1 VPEGDTV
8 WLHAKTL
15 NRALAGQVLTASDF
29 RLPAL
34 ATSDLRGGIVRE
46 VVSRGKHLL
55 IRLDLGDRGEWTVR
69 SHLRMD
75 GTWRVF
81 APGVRWGGR
90 PAHTIR
96 VVLSTSTRVAVG
108 FHLHDVALVPT
119 AREDDLVGHLGPDLL
134 DAGWSPDLAAEA
146 ARRLAAEPDREI
158 GTALLDQRNVAGIGN
173 FYKCELLF
181 LRGVSPWARVG
192 DAGDLRAFVDLA
204 HRLLYDN
211 RDRWDQV
218 TTGDLRRGANAYVHD
233 RARQPCRRCGTTI
246 RQARQGSVATDD
258 RITYWCPRCQPGSTP
273 TAPVG
278 RDQRGRPGRG
288 C

>member
-1 VPEGDTV
+1 MPEGDTV
-8 WLHAKTL
+8 WLHAKVL
-15 NRALAGQVLTASDF
+15 HKALAGEVLTASDF

-34 ATSDLRGGIVRE
+34 ATSDLRGGVVRE

-55 IRLDLGDRGEWTVR
+55 IRVDLRERGAWTVR

-81 APGVRWGGR
+81 EPGAPWRGR

-96 VVLSTSTRVAVG
+96 VVLSTASTVAVG

-134 DAGWSPDLAAEA
+134 DAGWSPALAAEA
-146 ARRLAAEPDREI
+146 ARRLAADADREI
-158 GTALLDQRNVAGIGN
+158 GTALLDQRTVAGIGN

-181 LRGVSPWARVG
+181 LRGVSPWAKVG
-192 DAGDLRAFVDLA
+192 AAGDLRAFVDLA

-218 TTGDLRRGANAYVHD
+218 TTGDRRRGATSYVYD
-233 RARQPCRRCGTTI
+233 RARHPCRRCGTTI
-246 RQARQGSVATDD
+246 RRARQGTVAAED
-258 RITYWCPRCQPGSTP
+258 RVTYWCPQCQPGPTP
-273 TAPVG
+273 PQT
-278 RDQRGRPGRG
+278 
-288 C
+288 